1 MYICKYVC
9 KYLDLI
15 WCIDCV
21 FVTRKKNIFFED
33 PVPYLCPFLA
43 RRHRMLRKRRSQGQ
57 RRQGQLFFMFFFS
70 FFFFRQ
76 GHFPTQVFTC
86 QEETQ
91 TSYGHRCGHI
101 WSQYGVLRFMGIEL
115 RMWYYDT
122 LDCTNIY
129 ICYPIGVLGQEKSD
143 AGQPD
148 PPNKP
153 EAKYPSGVAGF
164 SLFIYIYN

>member
-1 MYICKYVC
+1 MRLWPEKKYFS
-9 KYLDLI
+9 KILSLI
-15 WCIDCV
+15 FALSWPGDTGCCGNGEARDREGSDGC
-21 FVTRKKNIFFED
+21 F
-33 PVPYLCPFLA
+33 LC
-43 RRHRMLRKRRSQGQ
+43 
-57 RRQGQLFFMFFFS
+57 FFFS

-86 QEETQ
+86 QEEIQ

-148 PPNKP
+148 PPNQP

-164 SLFIYIYN
+164 SLVCFTHTHIYICTRQVFGRKSAP